1 MSIDKLK
8 DLILYQSKNT
18 NKSIEVLYD
27 NENFW
32 LTQKTMAELFNVKV
46 NTINYH
52 LKEIFNS
59 DELSE
64 KSVIRKIRIT
74 ASDGKEYNTNF
85 YSLDAIIAV
94 GYRVNSKEATDFRI
108 WATNTLKEYIKKGF
122 VLNTELLKNGPK
134 FGKDYF
140 DELLVKIKEI
150 RASERRFY
158 QKITDIYKECSYD
171 YDKNSDI
178 TKEFYKNVQNKLHF
192 AITGMTAPEIIYNR
206 VDSKKDYM
214 GLQTWKNAPDG
225 KILETDVVVAKNY
238 LSKEEITE
246 LNNLVSMY
254 LDFAE
259 RQVKLGHI
267 ISMKEWKNKLEMFLS
282 LNEYN
287 ILKDNGKIKNEIADK
302 LALDEYEKYRVIQ
315 DQKYISDFDELLIET
330 REIENNS

>member
-1 MSIDKLK
+1 
-8 DLILYQSKNT
+8 
-18 NKSIEVLYD
+18 
-27 NENFW
+27 
-32 LTQKTMAELFNVKV
+32 MAELFNVAE
-46 NTINYH
+46 NNITYH
-52 LKEIFNS
+52 LQNIFKS
-59 DELSE
+59 GELN
-64 KSVIRKIRIT
+64 KDSVTQKIRVT
-74 ASDGKEYNTNF
+74 ASDGKKYNTNF

-94 GYRVNSKEATDFRI
+94 GYRVNSKEATNFRI

-171 YDKNSDI
+171 YNKNSET

-192 AITGMTAPEIIYNR
+192 AITGMTASEIIYNR
-206 VDSKKDYM
+206 ANSKKEYM

-225 KILETDVVVAKNY
+225 KILETDVVIAKNY
-238 LSKEEITE
+238 LSEEEIKE

-267 ISMKEWKNKLEMFLS
+267 ISMQEWKDKLEMFLN

-287 ILKDNGKIKNEIADK
+287 ILKDNGKIKREIADK
-302 LALDEYEKYRVIQ
+302 LALEEYEKYRVVQ
-315 DQKYISDFDELLIET
+315 DQKYISDFDELILKTKNIESS
-330 REIENNS
+330 E

>member
-1 MSIDKLK
+1 MLFKIFCIISSFSSFFHRLFFLSNFIIHCPYLFCLIYYNRSNIFKSGELNK
-8 DLILYQSKNT
+8 DS
-18 NKSIEVLYD
+18 V
-27 NENFW
+27 
-32 LTQKTMAELFNVKV
+32 TQK
-46 NTINYH
+46 
-52 LKEIFNS
+52 
-59 DELSE
+59 
-64 KSVIRKIRIT
+64 IRVT
-74 ASDGKEYNTNF
+74 ASDGKKYNTNF

-94 GYRVNSKEATDFRI
+94 GYRVNSKEATSFRI
-108 WATNTLKEYIKKGF
+108 WATNTLKDYIKKGY

-178 TKEFYKNVQNKLHF
+178 TKEFYKNVQNKLHY

-214 GLQTWKNAPDG
+214 GLKTWKNAPDG
-225 KILETDVVVAKNY
+225 KILETDVTIAKNY
-238 LSKEEITE
+238 LSEEELKE

-267 ISMKEWKNKLEMFLS
+267 ISMQEWKDKLEMFLN

-287 ILKDNGKIKNEIADK
+287 ILKDNGKIKREIADK
-302 LALDEYEKYRVIQ
+302 LALEEYKKYRVVQ
-315 DQKYISDFDELLIET
+315 DQKYISDFDELLLET
-330 REIENNS
+330 KNID

>member
-1 MSIDKLK
+1 MNFDKFK
-8 DLILYQSKNT
+8 DLILYQSENG
-18 NKSIEVLYD
+18 NVQIEVLYD
-27 NENFW
+27 NEDFW
-32 LTQKTMAELFNVKV
+32 LTQKTMAELFNVAE
-46 NTINYH
+46 NNITYH
-52 LKEIFNS
+52 LQNIFKS
-59 DELSE
+59 GELN
-64 KSVIRKIRIT
+64 KDSVTQKIRVT
-74 ASDGKEYNTNF
+74 ASDGKKYNTNF

-94 GYRVNSKEATDFRI
+94 GYRVNSKEATSFRK
-108 WATNTLKEYIKKGF
+108 WATNTLKDYIKKGY

-171 YDKNSDI
+171 YDKNSEI
-178 TKEFYKNVQNKLHF
+178 TKEFYKNVQNKLHY

-206 VDSKKDYM
+206 VSSKKDFM
-214 GLQTWKNAPDG
+214 GLKTWKNAPDG
-225 KILETDVVVAKNY
+225 KILETDVTVAKNY
-238 LSKEEITE
+238 LSEEELKE

-267 ISMKEWKNKLEMFLS
+267 ISMQEWKDKLEMFLN

-287 ILKDNGKIKNEIADK
+287 ILKDNGKIKREIADK
-302 LALDEYEKYRVIQ
+302 LALDEYEKYRVVQ
-315 DQKYISDFDELLIET
+315 DQKYISDFDELILETKNIESK
-330 REIENNS
+330 E

>member
-1 MSIDKLK
+1 MQIDKLK
-8 DLILYQSKNT
+8 DLILYQSENT

-27 NENFW
+27 NEDFW
-32 LTQKTMAELFNVKV
+32 LTQKTMGELFNVSE
-46 NTINYH
+46 NNITYH
-52 LKEIFNS
+52 LQNIFKS
-59 DELSE
+59 GEL
-64 KSVIRKIRIT
+64 KKDSVTQKIRVT
-74 ASDGKEYNTNF
+74 ASDGKNYNTTF

-122 VLNTELLKNGPK
+122 VLNTEFLKNGPK

-171 YDKNSDI
+171 YDKNSET

-214 GLQTWKNAPDG
+214 GLKTWKNAPDG
-225 KILETDVVVAKNY
+225 KILETDVVIAKNY
-238 LSKEEITE
+238 LSEEEIKE

-267 ISMKEWKNKLEMFLS
+267 ISMQEWKEKLEMFLN

-287 ILKDNGKIKNEIADK
+287 ILKDNGKIKREIADK
-302 LALDEYEKYRVIQ
+302 LALDEYEKYRVVQ
-315 DQKYISDFDELLIET
+315 DQRYISDFDELVLET
-330 REIENNS
+330 KNIDSQE